1 MSTANSPRFHPRT
14 MLPLHPL
21 VQFSHWSWPPQI
33 QVLLWYGMN
42 GARVFV
48 QLRPRHTE
56 RQSYKTSSC
65 KNRLSFTLPWR
76 QINVYPFLMTRVQ
89 SSHNHPVSPRS
100 SPVSWV
106 LPCLGSQDRGTQS
119 VAFTAH
125 SLGKGECLPLTPPP
139 STAFLLPHTQVSTW
153 SRFFLYYHIMSACF
167 LHPWLY
173 SSPSTNFLLVR
184 IIPCADYFWCVC

>member
-1 MSTANSPRFHPRT
+1 
-14 MLPLHPL
+14 MLPLYPL

-48 QLRPRHTE
+48 QLKPRHTE
-56 RQSYKTSSC
+56 RQSYKMSSC

-76 QINVYPFLMTRVQ
+76 QINVYPFLMTRLQ
-89 SSHNHPVSPRS
+89 SSHNHPVSPSS

-119 VAFTAH
+119 VALTAH
-125 SLGKGECLPLTPPP
+125 SLGKGECLPLTPPAP
-139 STAFLLPHTQVSTW
+139 PPFYCHTHRSQLDHISSFPITSWMHVSYTLGCTAVLLLIS
-153 SRFFLYYHIMSACF
+153 
-167 LHPWLY
+167 
-173 SSPSTNFLLVR
+173 N
-184 IIPCADYFWCVC
+184 

>member
-1 MSTANSPRFHPRT
+1 
-14 MLPLHPL
+14 MLPLYPL

-56 RQSYKTSSC
+56 RQSYKMSSC

-76 QINVYPFLMTRVQ
+76 QINVYLFLMTRVQ
-89 SSHNHPVSPRS
+89 SSHNHPVSPSS

-106 LPCLGSQDRGTQS
+106 LPCLGSQDRGTQP
-119 VAFTAH
+119 VALTAH
-125 SLGKGECLPLTPPP
+125 SPG
-139 STAFLLPHTQVSTW
+139 QVSAHVIILFLWVSSQRHMSGPNHFSSFSTW
-153 SRFFLYYHIMSACF
+153 
-167 LHPWLY
+167 
-173 SSPSTNFLLVR
+173 
-184 IIPCADYFWCVC
+184 WCVYHSYSLAYTRVFPPVSN